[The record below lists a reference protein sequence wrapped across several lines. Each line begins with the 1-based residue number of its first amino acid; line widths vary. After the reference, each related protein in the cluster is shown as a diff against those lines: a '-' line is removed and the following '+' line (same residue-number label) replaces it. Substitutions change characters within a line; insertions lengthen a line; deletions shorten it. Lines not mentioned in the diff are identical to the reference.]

1 LDCLP
6 GRGKVTEVRA
16 RHKRNKI
23 CCRFVLIVGRTSG
36 CARRLLPRDYVSGM
50 SIESKED
57 LAGLRA
63 AGKVVAEALAAMRAA
78 VRPGVTT
85 RQLDEVGASVFAR
98 QGARSAPQLAYDF
111 PGVNCISVN
120 DEAVHGVPSDRELAV
135 GDLVKLDVT
144 AELDGYMAD
153 AAITVP
159 VGTVT
164 DSATRLIEA
173 AERALIRAIGVA
185 RAGVRLNEIG
195 RAVQSEVQRAGFF
208 VLPQLGGH
216 GIGRA
221 IHEPPSVPNHYV
233 ASDETVLT
241 EGLVITIEPI
251 ISATTS
257 RAVGPG
263 SDGWTIGTADGGL
276 SAHVEHTI
284 VITQEAP
291 VILTAAA

>member
-1 LDCLP
+1 
-6 GRGKVTEVRA
+6 V
-16 RHKRNKI
+16 
-23 CCRFVLIVGRTSG
+23 
-36 CARRLLPRDYVSGM
+36 
-50 SIESKED
+50 SIESERD
-57 LAGLRA
+57 LAGLLA

-85 RQLDEVGASVFAR
+85 RQLDEVGASVFAKH
-98 QGARSAPQLAYDF
+98 GARSAPQLAYDF

-120 DEAVHGVPSDRELAV
+120 DEAVHGVPSDRALVE

-153 AAITVP
+153 AAVTVP
-159 VGTVT
+159 VDAVSE
-164 DSATRLIEA
+164 DALSLIAA
-173 AERALIRAIGVA
+173 AERALTRAIGVA

-195 RAVQSEVQRAGFF
+195 RAVQSEVQKAGFF
-208 VLPQLGGH
+208 VMPQLGGH
-216 GIGRA
+216 GIGRT

-263 SDGWTIGTADGGL
+263 SDGWTIATADHGL
-276 SAHVEHTI
+276 SAHAEHTI
-284 VITQEAP
+284 VITREAP
-291 VILTAAA
+291 VVLTAA